1 MQNEE
6 HFLTYNFEIMHAQI
20 KATNY
25 GCAALVCNST
35 WFRLSVWE
43 NTDQVSPTEAKI
55 IEDRPRQ

>member
-1 MQNEE
+1 
-6 HFLTYNFEIMHAQI
+6 MHAQI